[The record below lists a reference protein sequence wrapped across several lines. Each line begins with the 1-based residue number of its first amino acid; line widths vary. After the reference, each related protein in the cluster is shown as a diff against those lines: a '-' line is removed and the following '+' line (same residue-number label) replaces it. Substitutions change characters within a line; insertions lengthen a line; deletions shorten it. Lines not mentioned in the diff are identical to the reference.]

1 MHTIY
6 VSFMT
11 RTKRSYLFHAK
22 VAHLREPKTV
32 LDSVSHAVIPGT
44 RFQNL
49 CRRNLDSWR
58 GSFYMYLLSFARFWT
73 LSIERFWFL
82 FWNIWNGVTPKTSN
96 SKTSVQNHLCPEM
109 HAMAKMAKLAIS
121 AIFANACI
129 SGHIS
134 PEQFRPVS
142 YCFCVTCDLT
152 CGLWPVACDL
162 TCGLYP
168 VTWPV
173 TRTLA
178 PPLASVDM
186 VAV

>member
-1 MHTIY
+1 MHTIH

-32 LDSVSHAVIPGT
+32 LDSVSNAVIPGT

-96 SKTSVQNHLCPEM
+96 SKTSVQNSFVQCP
-109 HAMAKMAKLAIS
+109 IV
-121 AIFANACI
+121 FVWPVTWPVACDLW
-129 SGHIS
+129 
-134 PEQFRPVS
+134 PVTWPATWPVA
-142 YCFCVTCDLT
+142 CNLTCDLT
-152 CGLWPVACDL
+152 CGL
-162 TCGLYP
+162 
-168 VTWPV
+168 
-173 TRTLA
+173 
-178 PPLASVDM
+178 
-186 VAV
+186 